1 MTQFR
6 EVIYQKDF
14 QESRH
19 CILAG
24 DIGGTNSNFG
34 IFEMQGTKP
43 VLLFSLH
50 AKSQTVHDY
59 GQLVAELV
67 RYCKEK
73 YEIVFE
79 QACFGAAGIIM
90 NDHSLVKPTNLTVAI
105 DAKAIM
111 KASGLK
117 SLTLINDFIAVGVG
131 IDYIAPQDIVAIN
144 KVSQT
149 QKHAPS
155 LRLSG
160 HSSSASYG
168 GQGQK
173 ACLGAGT
180 GMGKAALVW
189 NKHFKRFLP
198 VASEGGHADCAAQTP
213 LELNLL
219 ASIQT
224 EFRQPG
230 CPISWE
236 DVLSGEGIK
245 RIYKFLGTQKK
256 YPETE
261 SSKEI
266 AMNGFQPDL
275 ISAYALKDERC
286 RATFDMYTMLY
297 ARCAK
302 NFVLDMLALNG
313 VYIAG
318 GIAAKNIELFKQ
330 KSFYEEFIRCGKHG
344 DILKEVPIFVIADY
358 NVSLYGA
365 VAYILLREQGIV

>member
-14 QESRH
+14 QVSRH
-19 CILAG
+19 GVLAG

-34 IFEMQGTKP
+34 IFEMEGTKP

-59 GQLVAELV
+59 GALVADLV

-73 YEIVFE
+73 YGIILE

-117 SLTLINDFIAVGVG
+117 SLTLINDFIAVGLG
-131 IDYIAPQDIVAIN
+131 IDYIAPQDIVAIH
-144 KVSQT
+144 T
-149 QKHAPS
+149 QKLSDQRHA
-155 LRLSG
+155 
-160 HSSSASYG
+160 
-168 GQGQK
+168 QK

-224 EFRQPG
+224 ELAQPG

-266 AMNGFQPDL
+266 ATHGFQPDL

-330 KSFYEEFIRCGKHG
+330 KSFYEEFIRCNKHG
-344 DILKEVPIFVIADY
+344 DILKQVPIFVIADY

-365 VAYILLREQGIV
+365 VAYIQLREQGIV